1 MAHHWHS
8 AQCWETCDL
17 AAGTRNS
24 GGYDADRV
32 ENNRNKDVEG
42 SWEGG
47 LLEKAEGQG
56 LFTLG
61 I

>member
-1 MAHHWHS
+1 
-8 AQCWETCDL
+8 L